1 MVHTPDRT
9 VFTWST
15 DNIPCAQRLDAY
27 VEVLDESRFTVTTSC
42 PDANGF
48 HCEMKTAPFGALN
61 LAQIGGSAKDSH
73 RTQRDIARSGVQ
85 GFILLTMGAG
95 EGHFSHRG
103 SVLRLRPFDLVLV
116 DTRYEYALHLPAGFL
131 TLIVSLSSEW
141 LQIWIPAPEKL
152 VGKGI
157 SAASPWGRVLSGYLS
172 QMTPELSVRAP
183 LPAQVMTDQL
193 GALLAL
199 AATEIS
205 GYETDLAPA
214 YRDLRARILD
224 HIRQRCTEWE
234 LTAGDVAAALKLSP
248 RTLHRVLA
256 SYGETFGR
264 MLIDARLDVAVRML
278 QSHLFDQVTTAE
290 IGRRAGFSDASHFA
304 RVCRARLG
312 CTPGQLRRA
321 RNDPQ
326 AEAADRSSDMPSAI
340 G

>member
-15 DNIPCAQRLDAY
+15 EKFPCAQRLDAY
-27 VEVLDESRFTVTTSC
+27 MELLSQSLFTVTTSC

-61 LAQIGGSAKDSH
+61 LAQFGGSAKDSH
-73 RTQRDIARSGVQ
+73 RTQRDIARCGVQ

-95 EGHFSHRG
+95 EGYISHRG
-103 SVLRLRPFDLVLV
+103 SALRLRPFDMVLV

-141 LQIWIPAPEKL
+141 IQIWIPAPEKL

-172 QMTPELSVRAP
+172 QMTPEFSVRAP
-183 LPAQVMTDQL
+183 LPVQVMTDQL

-205 GYETDLAPA
+205 GHNTGPAPA

-224 HIRQRCTEWE
+224 DIRQRCSEWE
-234 LTAGDVAAALKLSP
+234 LTAGEVAEALKLSP

-256 SYGETFGR
+256 SYGETFR
-264 MLIDARLDVAVRML
+264 RQLIDARLDVAVRML
-278 QSHLFDQVTTAE
+278 ESHLFDQVTTAE

-304 RVCRARLG
+304 RVCRVRLG

-321 RNDPQ
+321 CNDPQ
-326 AEAADRSSDMPSAI
+326 ADASDRSSNMPSAI